1 VTYTK
6 LVFTIEFWMC
16 TIVLPGLAEL
26 ELPTSYVSVICNLMN
41 EKTRTPF
48 QEAGSNGG
56 DEGTRTPDPLHAK
69 QVLYQLSYIP
79 MGSKR

>member
-1 VTYTK
+1 MPFDVYAHSTQ
-6 LVFTIEFWMC
+6 TIQDKAVA
-16 TIVLPGLAEL
+16 VLDSVSGQISGQTE
-26 ELPTSYVSVICNLMN
+26 TSENA
-41 EKTRTPF
+41 KTRNPL
-48 QEAGSNGG
+48 QDAGLNGG

>member
-1 VTYTK
+1 MLFDVYAHSTQ
-6 LVFTIEFWMC
+6 TIQDEAVA
-16 TIVLPGLAEL
+16 VLDSVSGQISGQTESTEKGENPQSLTGSGFEL
-26 ELPTSYVSVICNLMN
+26 
-41 EKTRTPF
+41 
-48 QEAGSNGG
+48 G